1 MIRVNNIKLKPGY
14 KDGDVI
20 EAISRQIK
28 APAADIESFS
38 EVKISVDARN
48 KKDVFYVAVFDVNV
62 KDERKYYGRDS
73 VTRSEKYEYEYP
85 KVWRETH
92 RPIVVGAGPAGLF
105 AALIL
110 AYRGA
115 NPIVIER
122 GECVE
127 DRIATV
133 KKFWETGRLNTES
146 NVQFGEGGAGT
157 FSDGK
162 LNTGTKDTRQK
173 KVLEEMVEAGAP
185 KEILYKAKPHVGTDM
200 LCLMVANI
208 RKKIIS
214 MGGEFIFN
222 CRMDDIV
229 IENNAVKGIKTT
241 KGDFE
246 TKTLV
251 LAVGHSARDTFSLI
265 QRLNI
270 PLERKPFSVGVRIE
284 HKREDID
291 YAQYGDFAP
300 LMGAADYK
308 CNIKDCNGRGV
319 YTFCMCPGGYVVA
332 SASEEEGV
340 VTNGMSNFARNG
352 QNSNSALLVSVYPE
366 DFDGDDVLA
375 GMHFQRKLEKGA
387 FYQAG
392 ADYKAPCQRV
402 GDFFNGKRTGQFGSV
417 APTYAPGVTPSDLN
431 RLLPAFV
438 SDGLKDAIEGF
449 ARKIKCFNNP
459 DAVLTGVETRSSS
472 PVRILRNESFSSYI
486 KGLYPCGEGAGYAGG
501 ITSAAT
507 DGLGTALAIL
517 YGVSH

>member
-14 KDGDVI
+14 NSDDVK
-20 EAISRQIK
+20 EAIGAQIK
-28 APAADIESFS
+28 APVGDIESFS
-38 EVKISVDARN
+38 EVKISVDARD
-48 KKDVFYVAVFDVNV
+48 KKDVFYVAAFDVTV
-62 KDERKYYGRDS
+62 KDERKYYGREY
-73 VTRSEKYEYEYP
+73 VTRCEKYEYEYP
-85 KVWRETH
+85 NPWRGEQ

-110 AYRGA
+110 SYRGA

-127 DRIATV
+127 DRVKTV
-133 KKFWETGRLNTES
+133 NTFWSTGKLNPES

-162 LNTGTKDTRQK
+162 LNTGTRDTRQR
-173 KVLEEMVEAGAP
+173 KVLEEMVAGGAP
-185 KEILYKAKPHVGTDM
+185 EEILYRAKPHVGTDM
-200 LCLMVANI
+200 LVSMVSNI

-229 IENNAVKGIKTT
+229 IKNNQVEGIKTT
-241 KGDFE
+241 KGDFA
-246 TKTLV
+246 TKTLI
-251 LAVGHSARDTFSLI
+251 LAVGHSARDTFRLV
-265 QRLNI
+265 QKLNI
-270 PLERKPFSVGVRIE
+270 PMERKPFSVGVRVE
-284 HKREDID
+284 HQREDID
-291 YAQYGDFAP
+291 RAQYGDFAP

-308 CNIKDCNGRGV
+308 MSHKASDGRGV

-352 QNSNSALLVSVYPE
+352 ANSNSAVLVSVYPD
-366 DFDGDDVLA
+366 DFDGSDPLA
-375 GMHFQRKLEKGA
+375 GMYFQRKLEKSA

-392 ADYKAPCQRV
+392 ANYKAPCQTF
-402 GDFFNGKRTGQFGSV
+402 GDFTSGKRGDGFGKV
-417 APTYAPGVTPSDLN
+417 LPTYEPGVTPSDLN
-431 RLLPAFV
+431 RLLPNFV
-438 SDGLKDAIEGF
+438 SEGLKQAIGAF
-449 ARKIKCFNNP
+449 GRKIKGFDAP

-472 PVRILRNESFSSYI
+472 PVRIIRNEKFSSYI

-501 ITSAAT
+501 IMSAAV
-507 DGLGTALAIL
+507 DGIKVGEICE
-517 YGVSH
+517 

>member
-1 MIRVNNIKLKPGY
+1 MIRINNIKLKPGY
-14 KDGDVI
+14 KIDDVK

-28 APAADIESFS
+28 APVEDVESFS
-38 EVKISVDARN
+38 EVKLSVDARD
-48 KKDVFYVAVFDVNV
+48 KKDVFYVAVFDAQI
-62 KDERKYYGRDS
+62 KDERKYYGREHVS
-73 VTRSEKYEYEYP
+73 RCEKYEYEYP
-85 KVWRETH
+85 NPWGGEH

-127 DRIATV
+127 ERVKTV
-133 KKFWETGRLNTES
+133 NTFWKTGKLNPES

-162 LNTGTKDTRQK
+162 LNTGTRDIRQR
-173 KVLEEMVEAGAP
+173 KVLEEMVAAGAP
-185 KEILYKAKPHVGTDM
+185 DEILYKAKPHVGTDM
-200 LCLMVANI
+200 LVSMVGKI

-222 CRMDDIV
+222 CRMDDI
-229 IENNAVKGIKTT
+229 IIRNNQVEGIKTT
-241 KGDFE
+241 QGDFA
-246 TKTLV
+246 TKTLI
-251 LAVGHSARDTFSLI
+251 LAVGHSARDTFSLV
-265 QRLNI
+265 QKLNI
-270 PLERKPFSVGVRIE
+270 PIERKPFSVGVRVE
-284 HKREDID
+284 HLRESID
-291 YAQYGDFAP
+291 RAQYGDFAP

-308 CNIKDCNGRGV
+308 MSHKASDGRGV

-340 VTNGMSNFARNG
+340 VTNGMSNFARDG
-352 QNSNSALLVSVYPE
+352 INSNSAVLVSVYPD
-366 DFDGDDVLA
+366 DFDGSDPLA

-392 ADYKAPCQRV
+392 ADYKAPCQRF
-402 GDFFNGKRTGQFGSV
+402 GDFCEGRRSTGFGKIK
-417 APTYAPGVTPSDLN
+417 PTYEPGVTPSDLN
-431 RLLPAFV
+431 RILPNFV
-438 SDGLKDAIEGF
+438 SEGLKQAIGAF
-449 ARKIKCFNNP
+449 GRKIKGFDAP

-472 PVRILRNESFSSYI
+472 PVRIIRNEAFSSAI

-501 ITSAAT
+501 IMSAAV
-507 DGLGTALAIL
+507 DGIKVGEICE
-517 YGVSH
+517 

>member
-14 KDGDVI
+14 KNEDVL
-20 EAISRQIK
+20 EAISKQIK
-28 APAADIESFS
+28 APIADIESFS
-38 EVKISVDARN
+38 EVKLSVDARN
-48 KKDVFYVAVFDVNV
+48 KKDVFYVAVFDIEI
-62 KDERKYYGRDS
+62 KDERKYYSREHVS
-73 VTRSEKYEYEYP
+73 RSEKYEYEYP
-85 KVWRETH
+85 NPWREEH

-105 AALIL
+105 CALIL

-115 NPIVIER
+115 KPIVIER

-127 DRIATV
+127 NRMETV
-133 KKFWETGRLNTES
+133 QTFWKTGRLNPES

-162 LNTGTKDTRQK
+162 LNTGTKDSRQR
-173 KVLEEMVEAGAP
+173 KVLEEMVSCGAP

-200 LCLMVANI
+200 LCIMVANI
-208 RKKIIS
+208 RKKIIE

-222 CRMDDIV
+222 CRMDDI
-229 IENNAVKGIKTT
+229 IIRNNAVCGIKTT
-241 KGDFE
+241 QGDFE

-251 LAVGHSARDTFSLI
+251 LAVGHSARDTFKLV
-265 QRLNI
+265 QKLNV
-270 PLERKPFSVGVRIE
+270 PMERKPFSVGARIE
-284 HKREDID
+284 HKKTDID

-300 LMGAADYK
+300 LMEAADYK
-308 CNIKDCNGRGV
+308 CNIKDRNGRGV

-366 DFDGDDVLA
+366 DFEGTDPLS
-375 GMHFQRKLEKGA
+375 GMYFQRKLEKSA

-402 GDFFNGKRTGQFGSV
+402 GDFFENKRTLEFGSV
-417 APTYAPGVTPSDLN
+417 TPTYEPGVTPSDLN
-431 RLLPAFV
+431 RLLPQHIAE
-438 SDGLKDAIEGF
+438 GLKDAISGF
-449 ARKIKCFNNP
+449 SRKIKCFNNP
-459 DAVLTGVETRSSS
+459 DALLTGVETRSSS
-472 PVRILRNESFSSYI
+472 PVRIIRNENYSSYI

-501 ITSAAT
+501 IMSAAV
-507 DGLGTALAIL
+507 DGIKIGEACE
-517 YGVSH
+517 

>member
-14 KDGDVI
+14 ARGDVI
-20 EAISRQIK
+20 EAIARQIK
-28 APAADIESFS
+28 APVGDIESFS
-38 EVKISVDARN
+38 EVKLSVDARN
-48 KKDVFYVAVFDVNV
+48 KKDVFYVGVFDIEV
-62 KDERKYYGRDS
+62 KDERKYYSREHVS
-73 VTRSEKYEYEYP
+73 RSEKYEYEYP
-85 KVWRETH
+85 NPWRGEH

-105 AALIL
+105 CALIL

-115 NPIVIER
+115 MPIVIER

-127 DRIATV
+127 DREKTV
-133 KKFWETGRLNTES
+133 EDFWRTGRLNCES

-162 LNTGTKDTRQK
+162 LNTGTKDVRQR
-173 KVLEEMVEAGAP
+173 KVLEEMVQAGAP

-200 LCLMVANI
+200 LRTMVMNV

-222 CRMDDIV
+222 CRMDDI
-229 IENNAVKGIKTT
+229 IIRNNEVCGIRTT

-246 TKTLV
+246 TKTLI
-251 LAVGHSARDTFSLI
+251 LAVGHSARDTFKLLYK
-265 QRLNI
+265 LNI
-270 PLERKPFSVGVRIE
+270 PMERKPFSVGVRIE
-284 HKREDID
+284 HLREDIN

-300 LMGAADYK
+300 LMEAADYK
-308 CNIKDCNGRGV
+308 CNIKDRNGRGV

-352 QNSNSALLVSVYPE
+352 KNSNSALLVSLYPE
-366 DFDGDDVLA
+366 DFEGSDPLG
-375 GMHFQRKLEKGA
+375 GMYFQRKLEKGA

-402 GDFFNGKRTGQFGSV
+402 GDFFLKKRSEQFGKV
-417 APTYAPGVTPSDLN
+417 LPTYAPNVTPSDLN
-431 RLLPAFV
+431 RLLPEYIAE
-438 SDGLKDAIEGF
+438 GIGDAIEGF
-449 ARKIKCFNNP
+449 ARKIKCFNHP
-459 DAVLTGVETRSSS
+459 DALLTGVETRSSS
-472 PVRILRNESFSSYI
+472 PVRIIRNDSFSSYI

-501 ITSAAT
+501 IMSAAV
-507 DGLGTALAIL
+507 DGIKIGE
-517 YGVSH
+517 VCE